1 MRHPEPLGLG
11 LPHGVP
17 GSRAIVQQLGC
28 SPGSRCHP
36 SLSATV
42 QAAARTQRDLLL
54 LSFCR
59 LEAPHGEPTGWSQ
72 RGTGYLH
79 PAKAAFLP
87 SPHRGRGEGALWGIF
102 LSGF

>member
-1 MRHPEPLGLG
+1 MGCRAAEP
-11 LPHGVP
+11 
-17 GSRAIVQQLGC
+17 SC
-28 SPGSRCHP
+28 SSWDAHQEADVTP

-59 LEAPHGEPTGWSQ
+59 LEAPHGEPVGWSQ